1 MLFLLIVGQILIGV
15 QVSTTC
21 NLILTVIF
29 LRLFHHGPSPV
40 RRKLRHIV
48 FNIVAPTICFNM
60 KTVGN
65 MSLVLPSKLSIKDNG
80 QENVESDSAANKKEE
95 NSKSRPDMYNTSKQQ
110 DKNEVYMKEW
120 KAIAKVLDRLL
131 FILNVLMIVTAFGYG
146 YIRLCTH

>member
-1 MLFLLIVGQILIGV
+1 
-15 QVSTTC
+15 
-21 NLILTVIF
+21 
-29 LRLFHHGPSPV
+29 
-40 RRKLRHIV
+40 
-48 FNIVAPTICFNM
+48 M